1 MTEPATT
8 QRRPA
13 TAVEPG
19 HAAQRK
25 SAIRGG
31 VLGYYADQ
39 FDIFL
44 PIITLAP
51 AMIYFQSETTSAATE
66 AAIAAFVFAS
76 TLIAR
81 PLGSAF
87 FGQWADRAGRR
98 RPTLV
103 AIAGFGIS
111 VGAIA
116 LLPGFQHVG
125 HWAIAMLIGLRFLGG
140 FFLGGEYS
148 TAVPLAMEWSPTRK
162 RGLVSG
168 LITCTSPLANAT
180 IALITLILL
189 NTMTSNGIDSA
200 YVQWGWRIPFLLG
213 GVLAAAT
220 FVYYLTHVEESPE
233 FDDDSDTGRHSAPTR
248 SPLTQL
254 IRGEYRTTLLQ
265 VFVLMSGAWLLT
277 NLGTAV
283 LPSTMRLQLEVPS
296 TTITPIMMISAL
308 ITVATFIGAA
318 VLSQRIGR
326 RRFYIGAGIAAA
338 VITPAAFLVLSTL
351 DARNTVA
358 IALCAFTIQIST
370 ISLYGP
376 IAAYLTERFPAKIRA
391 TGYGVGYSLALVV
404 PAFYAFYIS
413 GLSDL
418 FSERAAVPILAV
430 IGGCLVA
437 LGATFGP
444 ETRDVDMRETDSS
457 AMPAQVAH

>member
-1 MTEPATT
+1 MTEPTSSTVSTDPVRADHEH
-8 QRRPA
+8 RR
-13 TAVEPG
+13 
-19 HAAQRK
+19 

-51 AMIYFQSETTSAATE
+51 AMIYFQSESTSAATE
-66 AAIAAFVFAS
+66 ALIAAFVFAS

-87 FGQWADRAGRR
+87 FGQWADKVGRR
-98 RPTLV
+98 LPTLV

-116 LLPGFQHVG
+116 FLPGFQHIG
-125 HWAIAMLIGLRFLGG
+125 HWAIGLLIGLRFLGG

-148 TAVPLAMEWSPTRK
+148 TAVPLAMEWSPKNR

-168 LITCTSPLANAT
+168 MITCTSPLANAT

-189 NTMTSNGIDSA
+189 NSMTSTGIDSS
-200 YVQWGWRIPFLLG
+200 YVQWGWRIPFVIGGLLA
-213 GVLAAAT
+213 LAT
-220 FVYYLTHVEESPE
+220 FVYYITHVEESPE
-233 FDDDSDTGRHSAPTR
+233 FDDVEQLDVPASAAGPSSPLSQLLKGRHRA
-248 SPLTQL
+248 
-254 IRGEYRTTLLQ
+254 TLLQ

-283 LPSTMRLQLEVPS
+283 LPSIMKLQLKVPS
-296 TTITPIMMISAL
+296 TTVTPIMMVSAL
-308 ITVATFIGAA
+308 VTVGTFLGAA
-318 VLSQRIGR
+318 LLSQRIGR
-326 RRFYIGAGIAAA
+326 RRFYIGAGVCAALVTPTA
-338 VITPAAFLVLSTL
+338 FVILQGLDNSSLTPIVVCAL
-351 DARNTVA
+351 A
-358 IALCAFTIQIST
+358 IQVST

-391 TGYGVGYSLALVV
+391 TGYGVGYSLALVI
-404 PAFYAFYIS
+404 PAFYAFYIT
-413 GLSDL
+413 GLSGMFGDL
-418 FSERAAVPILAV
+418 AAVPILAV
-430 IGGCLVA
+430 IGGVLVA
-437 LGATFGP
+437 VGAALGP
-444 ETRDVDMRETDSS
+444 ETRDVDMST
-457 AMPAQVAH
+457 

>member
-1 MTEPATT
+1 MNDPTT
-8 QRRPA
+8 TTVSANPVRGDHEHRR
-13 TAVEPG
+13 
-19 HAAQRK
+19 

-51 AMIYFQSETTSAATE
+51 AMIYFQSQTTSAATE
-66 AAIAAFVFAS
+66 ALIAAFVFAS

-98 RPTLV
+98 LPTLV
-103 AIAGFGIS
+103 AIAGFGVS

-116 LLPGFQHVG
+116 FLPGFQHIG
-125 HWAIAMLIGLRFLGG
+125 HWAIGLLIGLRFLGG

-148 TAVPLAMEWSPTRK
+148 TAVPLAMEWSPKNR

-168 LITCTSPLANAT
+168 MITCTSPLANAT

-189 NTMTSNGIDSA
+189 NSMTSTGIDSS
-200 YVQWGWRIPFLLG
+200 YVQWGWRIPFVVGGLLA
-213 GVLAAAT
+213 LAT
-220 FVYYLTHVEESPE
+220 FVYYITHVEESPE
-233 FDDDSDTGRHSAPTR
+233 FDDVEQLDVPASTAGPSSPLAQLLKGRH
-248 SPLTQL
+248 
-254 IRGEYRTTLLQ
+254 RTTLLQ

-283 LPSTMRLQLEVPS
+283 LPSILKLQLKVPS
-296 TTITPIMMISAL
+296 TTVTPIMMVSAL
-308 ITVATFIGAA
+308 VTVGTFVGAA
-318 VLSQRIGR
+318 LLSQRIGR
-326 RRFYIGAGIAAA
+326 RRFYIGAGVCAAL
-338 VITPAAFLVLSTL
+338 VTPTAFVVLQGL
-351 DARNTVA
+351 DNSSLTPIVVCALA
-358 IALCAFTIQIST
+358 IQVST

-391 TGYGVGYSLALVV
+391 TGYGVGYSLALVI

-413 GLSDL
+413 GLSALFGDL
-418 FSERAAVPILAV
+418 AAVPILAV
-430 IGGCLVA
+430 IGGVLVA
-437 LGATFGP
+437 VGAALGP
-444 ETRDVDMRETDSS
+444 ETRDVEMS
-457 AMPAQVAH
+457 A

>member
-1 MTEPATT
+1 MIEPTATRPPRFDISTNPAT
-8 QRRPA
+8 
-13 TAVEPG
+13 EE
-19 HAAQRK
+19 HRK

-39 FDIFL
+39 FDIYL

-66 AAIAAFVFAS
+66 AIIAAFVFAS

-111 VGAIA
+111 VAAIA

-148 TAVPLAMEWSPTRK
+148 TAVPLAMEWSPVRK

-180 IALITLILL
+180 IALVTLVLL
-189 NTMTSNGIDSA
+189 SSMTSTGIDSA
-200 YVQWGWRIPFLLG
+200 YVQWGWRIPFAIGAL
-213 GVLAAAT
+213 LAAVT
-220 FVYYLTHVEESPE
+220 FVYYITHVEESPD
-233 FDDDSDTGRHSAPTR
+233 FGDDTINPEQAK
-248 SPLTQL
+248 SPLAQL
-254 IRGEYRTTLLQ
+254 VHGTHRTKLLQ
-265 VFVLMSGAWLLT
+265 VFVLMTGAWLLT
-277 NLGTAV
+277 NLGAAV
-283 LPSTMRLQLEVPS
+283 LPSVMKLELGVPS
-296 TTITPIMMISAL
+296 TTVTPIMMISSL
-308 ITVATFIGAA
+308 ITVGTFVGAA
-318 VLSQRIGR
+318 VLSQRVGR
-326 RRFYIGAGIAAA
+326 RPFYIGAGIAAA
-338 VITPAAFLVLSTL
+338 IVTPSAFLVLHTL
-351 DARNTVA
+351 NGEQIVP
-358 IALCAFTIQIST
+358 IALCSFAIQAST
-370 ISLYGP
+370 ISMYGP

-391 TGYGVGYSLALVV
+391 TGYGVGYSLAIVI

-413 GLSDL
+413 GLSSV
-418 FSERAAVPILAV
+418 FGERAAVPIVAV
-430 IGGCLVA
+430 VGGALVA
-437 LGATFGP
+437 TGAFIGP
-444 ETRDVDMRETDSS
+444 ETRDVDMSN
-457 AMPAQVAH
+457 